1 MKKTLHNVIIGL
13 CVLLITSALSGCSD
27 KQKTLEVT
35 ATAYNSV
42 EAQTSAQPFL
52 TAWGY
57 VLKPNDKAIAISR
70 DLIDMGLT
78 NGVKVKIDGLDG
90 EYIVRDKMNKRFTK
104 RIDIYMGLD
113 VKKAKDWGKKQVTIS
128 WTPAEPKR

>member
-1 MKKTLHNVIIGL
+1 MKHKILTIIAGL
-13 CVLLITSALSGCSD
+13 CLLLAAGSMSGCTD
-27 KQKTLEVT
+27 KAETLEVT

-70 DLIDMGLT
+70 DLIPMGLT

-113 VKKAKDWGKKQVTIS
+113 VKKAKDWGKQQVTIS
-128 WTPAEPKR
+128 WTPPKKEK